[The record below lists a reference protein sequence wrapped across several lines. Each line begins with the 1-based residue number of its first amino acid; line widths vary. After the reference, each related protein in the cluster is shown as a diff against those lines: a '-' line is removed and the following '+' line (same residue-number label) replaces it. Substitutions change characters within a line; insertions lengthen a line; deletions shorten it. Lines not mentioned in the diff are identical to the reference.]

1 MAKAVNN
8 SFLVFVCCCLQLGC
22 LAIFCCKDYWDTCD
36 DAGPPTR
43 PQAAFTGTPP
53 TMELCTIGENNAV
66 VLLWLCFGILNHFE
80 QGLSFCFQ
88 LHILCF

>member
-1 MAKAVNN
+1 
-8 SFLVFVCCCLQLGC
+8 
-22 LAIFCCKDYWDTCD
+22 
-36 DAGPPTR
+36 
-43 PQAAFTGTPP
+43 
-53 TMELCTIGENNAV
+53 MELCTIGENNAV